1 VLILLKTQRQSLGS
15 GRVMSISRAP
25 AVVEYVYW
33 FTSAGGRAIPCHSAG
48 AERLHYGV
56 VVNVFLLCLIAY
68 ENEENLEG
76 GGDSA
81 YPVNS

>member
-33 FTSAGGRAIPCHSAG
+33 FTSAGGRAIPAG